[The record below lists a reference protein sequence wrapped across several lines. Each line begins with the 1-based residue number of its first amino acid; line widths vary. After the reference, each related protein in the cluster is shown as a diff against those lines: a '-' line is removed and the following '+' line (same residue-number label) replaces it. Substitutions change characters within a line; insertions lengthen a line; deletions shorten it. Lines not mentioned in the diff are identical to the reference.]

1 MIHGSTKKRL
11 VFQTSMQGFF
21 FRNYMMFQNFMISQV
36 ILLMQKQILVFTDQ
50 SSNKAAPM
58 TCAYETN
65 APDSNSRL
73 V

>member
-1 MIHGSTKKRL
+1 
-11 VFQTSMQGFF
+11 
-21 FRNYMMFQNFMISQV
+21 
-36 ILLMQKQILVFTDQ
+36 MQKQILVFTDQ

-73 V
+73 VQYYDARSFKQ

>member
-1 MIHGSTKKRL
+1 
-11 VFQTSMQGFF
+11 
-21 FRNYMMFQNFMISQV
+21 MMFQNFMISQV

-50 SSNKAAPM
+50 SCNRAAPM